1 MPRDNGKWLGFRRE
15 IAQARLRL
23 FCFPFGG
30 GGASIFARWQAGM
43 PAGVEVCPVQPP
55 GRENRIAEALVTR
68 MPQMVAMLA
77 DVLSPYLDLPVALF
91 GHSVGALTAFE
102 LARQW
107 RRQGLRPPEWLFVA
121 GHPAPDLPRRRP
133 YVSHLERTEF
143 VKAMRNQFEVDQA
156 LLDAEELMEMIFPAL
171 RADYELVETYDY
183 QDEPPL
189 AVPISAFG
197 GSRDPEATA
206 EELLAWK
213 RQTTGPFRSQTL
225 EGNHMFINSSRD
237 SIVKEVGH
245 DLALCL
251 GAGSRS

>member
-1 MPRDNGKWLGFRRE
+1 MQRDNGKWLSFRRE

-43 PAGVEVCPVQPP
+43 PDGVEVCPLQPP
-55 GRENRIAEALVTR
+55 GRENRLAEAPVTR
-68 MPQMVAMLA
+68 TPQMVSLLA
-77 DVLSPYLDLPVALF
+77 DVLSPYLDLPFALF

-102 LARQW
+102 LARQL
-107 RRQGLRPPEWLFVA
+107 RRQGLRSPEWLFVG

-143 VKAMRNQFEVDQA
+143 VMAMRDQFEVEPA

-171 RADYELVETYDY
+171 RADYELVETYNY

-206 EELLAWK
+206 EELLAWR
-213 RQTTGPFRSQTL
+213 RQTTGPFRSEIL
-225 EGNHMFINSSRD
+225 EGNHMFINSSRE
-237 SIVKEVGH
+237 SIVGEVAH

-251 GAGSRS
+251 GAGSR